1 MPNSVI
7 LEDIP
12 YKTYLRLRGVRANRH
27 TPMSYNN
34 GTPEI
39 LGSDNTFGRERAM
52 VKMDMLVRAV
62 GTETGIGWT
71 GTGKATFHR
80 GGDGPRK
87 GKGRERGQSYYLAHA
102 RGLSGREAVDLDAA
116 DPPPDLWIEVDHRAD
131 ASLRLPVCAGL
142 AVPEVWQYRVG
153 PNSLRF
159 LRLVDRRYRR
169 IDRSVALS
177 MLTPALV
184 LDALKLSPGQ
194 TDDVPDRRLRAWARE
209 SLPSSAPEA

>member
-12 YKTYLRLRGVRANRH
+12 YKTCLRLRGVRANRH
-27 TPMSYNN
+27 TPMSYND
-34 GTPEI
+34 GTPES

-52 VKMDMLVRAV
+52 VKMDMIVRAV
-62 GTETGIGWT
+62 GTETGIGQ
-71 GTGKATFHR
+71 
-80 GGDGPRK
+80 D
-87 GKGRERGQSYYLAHA
+87 YYIAHA
-102 RGLSGREAVDLDAA
+102 RWLSGREAVDLDAA
-116 DPPPDLWIEVDHRAD
+116 DPPPDHWIEVDHRAD
-131 ASLRLPVCAGL
+131 ASLRLPVCSGL

-153 PNSLRF
+153 PSSLRL

-184 LDALKLSPGQ
+184 LDALKSSPGQ
-194 TDDVPDRRLRAWARE
+194 TDDVPDRRPRAWARE

>member
-27 TPMSYNN
+27 TPMSYND

-39 LGSDNTFGRERAM
+39 LGSDSTFGRE
-52 VKMDMLVRAV
+52 
-62 GTETGIGWT
+62 
-71 GTGKATFHR
+71 
-80 GGDGPRK
+80 P
-87 GKGRERGQSYYLAHA
+87 GQSHYIADA

-116 DPPPDLWIEVDHRAD
+116 DPPPDHWIEVDHRAD

-142 AVPEVWQYRVG
+142 VVPEVWQYRVG

-177 MLTPALV
+177 TLTPALV